1 MEEGMVRRYLCAWG
15 NDAASEVKPRRV
27 NCWLKTISNPPRW
40 PGLRFGLREF
50 LEGPPLARAPT
61 NIKSKLQIIFS
72 TGSPLDFKT
81 TVGQLK
87 PSRTRGLQNGEIKH
101 NSLELLEL
109 SEFVKSLHLGAVC
122 LLIPSIL
129 RTTAKSEQALA
140 LLTYIIR
147 ASTCSLTSIIS
158 VIGLSKI
165 AVVTRKIFLQIQ
177 RSIANVQTFL
187 NLPIDTLS

>member
-1 MEEGMVRRYLCAWG
+1 MVRRYLCAWG

-61 NIKSKLQIIFS
+61 NIKSKLQIFFS

-87 PSRTRGLQNGEIKH
+87 PSRTPGLQNGEIKH

-109 SEFVKSLHLGAVC
+109 SEFVKSLHLGALC

-140 LLTYIIR
+140 L
-147 ASTCSLTSIIS
+147 
-158 VIGLSKI
+158 
-165 AVVTRKIFLQIQ
+165 
-177 RSIANVQTFL
+177 
-187 NLPIDTLS
+187 